1 MTGMRQILFSKSQK
15 RVSLVALVLL
25 CIYVMKISRTKR
37 NSKSLNTLVVAG
49 PGYRCM
55 AFRDRLGRLRN
66 FWNGQILP
74 LPVHLLDPEN

>member
-1 MTGMRQILFSKSQK
+1 M
-15 RVSLVALVLL
+15 ALVLL
-25 CIYVMKISRTKR
+25 RIFSMKNNRTKR
-37 NSKSLNTLVVAG
+37 TLSDKIFNTLVVAG

-74 LPVHLLDPEN
+74 RSAHVLDPEN